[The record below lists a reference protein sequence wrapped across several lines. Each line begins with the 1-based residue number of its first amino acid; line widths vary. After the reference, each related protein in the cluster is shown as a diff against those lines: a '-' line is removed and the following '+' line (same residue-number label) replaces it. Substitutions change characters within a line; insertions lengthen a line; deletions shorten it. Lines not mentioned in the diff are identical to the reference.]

1 MVTDSQLNEIES
13 VNLRCRRHPHIV
25 PAFGALMTTG
35 INPETLDQANMSN
48 YMTWQASLPNYSING
63 RQQHLLAT
71 TPFALMIFLRQ
82 LFYKN
87 LYPIYQTQVMG
98 NGRLDIL
105 KLVSVV
111 LELEPNIL
119 KYALTDK
126 GKPNKKL
133 ESLALLNGFQN
144 HNAHDAL
151 GDVRATI
158 FLAKIIKERCP
169 DIWADYFTSRSKH
182 LFEDALY
189 QKGLFY
195 NHRHKFQTKVRS
207 SSVLNKRPTR
217 ITMFLISYSLR
228 QQNTCQSTNG

>member
-1 MVTDSQLNEIES
+1 M
-13 VNLRCRRHPHIV
+13 

-48 YMTWQASLPNYSING
+48 HDMASELTELFHKWSP
-63 RQQHLLAT
+63 AT
-71 TPFALMIFLRQ
+71 FIGYNTIRFDESFLRQ

-151 GDVRATI
+151 VTCA
-158 FLAKIIKERCP
+158 
-169 DIWADYFTSRSKH
+169 
-182 LFEDALY
+182 
-189 QKGLFY
+189 
-195 NHRHKFQTKVRS
+195 
-207 SSVLNKRPTR
+207 
-217 ITMFLISYSLR
+217 
-228 QQNTCQSTNG
+228 QQFF

>member
-1 MVTDSQLNEIES
+1 M
-13 VNLRCRRHPHIV
+13 
-25 PAFGALMTTG
+25 
-35 INPETLDQANMSN
+35 
-48 YMTWQASLPNYSING
+48 
-63 RQQHLLAT
+63 
-71 TPFALMIFLRQ
+71 
-82 LFYKN
+82 
-87 LYPIYQTQVMG
+87 YPIYQTQVMG

-189 QKGLFY
+189 QKGCFTIIDT
-195 NHRHKFQTKVRS
+195 NSRQKFGKVLCSTK
-207 SSVLNKRPTR
+207 PTR
-217 ITMFLISYSLR
+217 ILCLIIFAEATKHVGQRMVGRVQLKKPTFLWAANKYSCFR
-228 QQNTCQSTNG
+228 RSCQKKTFAQQNQV